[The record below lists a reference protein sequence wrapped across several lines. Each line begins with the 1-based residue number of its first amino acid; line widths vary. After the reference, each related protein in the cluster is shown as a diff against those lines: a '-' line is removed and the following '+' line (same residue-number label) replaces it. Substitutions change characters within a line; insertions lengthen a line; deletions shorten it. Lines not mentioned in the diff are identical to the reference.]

1 MKKQSATGEEV
12 DVSPKI
18 AALQAEYDALKNQ
31 YKGEEKAWLGGGP
44 ERLAREGD
52 AACPEGEPRAGR
64 GLTRR

>member
-1 MKKQSATGEEV
+1 MEDRLTGGNCWEREGFRRTPV
-12 DVSPKI
+12 G
-18 AALQAEYDALKNQ
+18 
-31 YKGEEKAWLGGGP
+31 KGRFSEEKAWLGGGP